1 MRLKGKTVFIT
12 GASRGIGKTSALM
25 MAKEGAEMVVC
36 ATTTTDVEK
45 VAEEIRAAGGKAIA
59 LACNVADKASVDA
72 AMTAAVEAFGK
83 IDVVVN
89 NAGITADATMMKMTE
104 EQFDKVVNV
113 NLKGTFNV
121 GQAGAKLMS
130 EKGGVIINTTSVVGL
145 YGNFGQSNYAA
156 TKWGVIGMTKTWAK
170 ELGKYNIRCNAVAP
184 GFIMTEMTAKMPEK
198 VLDSMKEKSPLK
210 KLGTPEDVAYA
221 YIYLAS
227 DESSFTTGS
236 VISLDG
242 GVVL

>member
-1 MRLKGKTVFIT
+1 MRLNGKTVFIT
-12 GASRGIGKTSALM
+12 GASRGIGKAAALM

-36 ATTTTDVEK
+36 ATTTTDVEL
-45 VAEEIRAAGGKAIA
+45 VAQEIRAAGGKAVA
-59 LACNVADKASVDA
+59 LACNVTDKASVDTAMA
-72 AMTAAVEAFGK
+72 AAIEAFGK
-83 IDVVVN
+83 IDVVIN
-89 NAGITADATMMKMTE
+89 NAGITADATMLKMTE

-121 GQAGAKLMS
+121 GQAGAKLMM

-170 ELGKYNIRCNAVAP
+170 ELGKYNIRVNAVAP

-198 VLDSMKEKSPLK
+198 ALESMKEKSPLK
-210 KLGTPEDVAYA
+210 KLGTPEDVANA

-227 DESSFTTGS
+227 EESSFTTGS
-236 VISLDG
+236 VLSLDG

>member
-1 MRLKGKTVFIT
+1 MRLNGKTVFIT
-12 GASRGIGKTSALM
+12 GASRGIGKTAALM

-36 ATTTTDVEK
+36 ATTTTDVEL
-45 VAEEIRAAGGKAIA
+45 VAQEIRAAGGKAVA
-59 LACNVADKASVDA
+59 LACNVTDKASVDTAMA
-72 AMTAAVEAFGK
+72 AAIEAFGK
-83 IDVVVN
+83 IDVVIN
-89 NAGITADATMMKMTE
+89 NAGITADATMLKMTE

-121 GQAGAKLMS
+121 GQAGAKLMM

-170 ELGKYNIRCNAVAP
+170 ELGKYNIRVNAVAP

-198 VLDSMKEKSPLK
+198 ALESMKEKSPLK
-210 KLGTPEDVAYA
+210 KLGAPEDVANA

-227 DESSFTTGS
+227 EESSFTTGS
-236 VISLDG
+236 VLSLDG

>member
-1 MRLKGKTVFIT
+1 MRLSGKTVFIT
-12 GASRGIGKTSALM
+12 GASRGIGKTAALM
-25 MAKEGAEMVVC
+25 MAKEGAEMIVC
-36 ATTTTDVEK
+36 ATGAASAEA
-45 VAEEIRAAGGKAIA
+45 VAEEIRANGGKAIG
-59 LACNVADKASVDA
+59 LACNVSDRASVDA
-72 AMTAAVEAFGK
+72 ALASAVEAFGK
-83 IDVVVN
+83 IDVLIN
-89 NAGITADATMMKMTE
+89 NAGITADSTMLKMSE
-104 EQFDKVVNV
+104 EQWDNVINV

-121 GQAGAKLMS
+121 GQAGAKLMT
-130 EKGGVIINTTSVVGL
+130 EKGGVIINTASVVGL

-170 ELGKYNIRCNAVAP
+170 ELGKYNIRVNAVAP

-198 VLDSMKEKSPLK
+198 ALESMKDKSPLK
-210 KLGTPEDVAYA
+210 KLGKPEDVGYA

-236 VISLDG
+236 VLSLDG

>member
-1 MRLKGKTVFIT
+1 MRLNGKTVFIT
-12 GASRGIGKTSALM
+12 GASRGIGKTAALM

-36 ATTTTDVEK
+36 ATTTTDVEL
-45 VAEEIRAAGGKAIA
+45 VAQEIRAAGGKAVA
-59 LACNVADKASVDA
+59 LACNVTDKASVDTAMA
-72 AMTAAVEAFGK
+72 AAIEAFGK
-83 IDVVVN
+83 IDVVIN
-89 NAGITADATMMKMTE
+89 NAGITADATMLKMTE

-121 GQAGAKLMS
+121 GQAGAKLMM

-170 ELGKYNIRCNAVAP
+170 ELGKYKIRVNAVAP

-198 VLDSMKEKSPLK
+198 ALESMKEKSPLK
-210 KLGTPEDVAYA
+210 KLGAPEDVANA

-227 DESSFTTGS
+227 EESSFTTGS
-236 VISLDG
+236 VLSLDG

>member
-12 GASRGIGKTSALM
+12 GASRGIGKTAALM
-25 MAKEGAEMVVC
+25 MAKEGAEMIVC
-36 ATTTTDVEK
+36 ATGSASAEA
-45 VAEEIRAAGGKAIA
+45 VADEIRANGGKALG
-59 LACNVADKASVDA
+59 LACNVSDRASVDA
-72 AMTAAVEAFGK
+72 ALASAVDTFGK
-83 IDVVVN
+83 IDVVIN

-104 EQFDKVVNV
+104 EQWDSVINT
-113 NLKGTFNV
+113 NLKGAFNV
-121 GQAGAKLMS
+121 GQAGAKLMT
-130 EKGGVIINTTSVVGL
+130 EKGGVIINTASVVGL

-156 TKWGVIGMTKTWAK
+156 TKWGIIGMTKTWAK
-170 ELGKYNIRCNAVAP
+170 ELGKYNIRVNAVAP

-198 VLDSMKEKSPLK
+198 ALESMKEKSPLK
-210 KLGTPEDVAYA
+210 KLGSPEDVGYA

-236 VISLDG
+236 VLSLDG

>member
-1 MRLKGKTVFIT
+1 MRLNGKTVFIT
-12 GASRGIGKTSALM
+12 GASRGIGKTAALM

-45 VAEEIRAAGGKAIA
+45 VAEEIRAAGGKAVA
-59 LACNVADKASVDA
+59 LACNVTDKASVDA
-72 AMTAAVEAFGK
+72 AMAAAIEAFGK
-83 IDVVVN
+83 IDVVIN

-121 GQAGAKLMS
+121 GQAGAKLMT

-170 ELGKYNIRCNAVAP
+170 ELGKYNIRVNAVAP

-198 VLDSMKEKSPLK
+198 ALESMKDKSPLK
-210 KLGTPEDVAYA
+210 KLGAPEDVANA

-236 VISLDG
+236 VLSLDG

>member
-12 GASRGIGKTSALM
+12 GASRGIGKTAALM
-25 MAKEGAEMVVC
+25 MANEGAEMIVC
-36 ATTTTDVEK
+36 ATGTASAEA
-45 VAEEIRAAGGKAIA
+45 VAEEIRANGGKALG
-59 LACNVADKASVDA
+59 LACNVSDRASVDA
-72 AMTAAVEAFGK
+72 ALASAVATFGK
-83 IDVVVN
+83 IDVVIN

-104 EQFDKVVNV
+104 EQWDSVINT
-113 NLKGTFNV
+113 NLKGAFNV
-121 GQAGAKLMS
+121 GQAGAKLMT
-130 EKGGVIINTTSVVGL
+130 EKGGVIINTASVVGL

-170 ELGKYNIRCNAVAP
+170 ELGKYNIRVNAVAP

-198 VLDSMKEKSPLK
+198 ALESMKEKSPLK
-210 KLGTPEDVAYA
+210 KLGSPEDVGYA

-236 VISLDG
+236 VLSLDG